1 MNCKNSAFVAS
12 VMAVGGL
19 ALSALADATP
29 YDKVKFSDAEV
40 IKVSASGTTLT
51 TTTGTWNTAPQVAD
65 GKAEIDSDSTS
76 PMTLNAATAD
86 LADVVATEVT
96 FNLLASYVPASVTL
110 ATPAEG
116 TKCGFAIKV
125 VDTTPTYKVWNGS
138 AWITGTGTP
147 PEADATYTLTIRL
160 DNRKGVGTATYFV
173 GSDKVAE
180 HAITAAGVTAVDFV
194 GSGYF
199 TGIAGKNRAVTSETI
214 VINPG
219 ESGEKT
225 IEFSPD
231 QMAELKRQIGTYEQV
246 AEKLNSTEKQANGL
260 VPFDNYVLFGK
271 VADTSVTD
279 ADKSSIKADP
289 KEAPSQANGVVI
301 KVPGFDKV
309 QDVGGVTV
317 THVLKG
323 SANGTDWSQVGE
335 SKTGANPSFEIS
347 GETPYRFFKVE
358 TTVSK

>member
-29 YDKVKFSDAEV
+29 CDEVMLWNDEV

-51 TTTGTWNTAPQVAD
+51 NTKGTWDPAPQVAD

-76 PMTLNAATAD
+76 PMTLKPVYGESPDKT
-86 LADVVATEVT
+86 VTEMT
-96 FNLLASYVPASVTL
+96 FNLFASYVPASVTL

-125 VDTTPTYKVWNGS
+125 EGTNPTYKIWNGTD
-138 AWITGTGTP
+138 WITGTGTP

-160 DNRKGVGTATYFV
+160 DNRPDVNKAYYIVGGAQ
-173 GSDKVAE
+173 VAE
-180 HAITAAGVTAVDFV
+180 HEITKESKGVAAVDFV

-199 TGIAGKNRAVTSETI
+199 TDITGRIGSK
-214 VINPG
+214 VIN
-219 ESGEKT
+219 
-225 IEFSPD
+225 FSEE
-231 QMAELKRQIGTYEQV
+231 QMAKLKEQLGSGVTYEQV
-246 AEKLNSTEKQANGL
+246 AEKLNSTTPQKNGL